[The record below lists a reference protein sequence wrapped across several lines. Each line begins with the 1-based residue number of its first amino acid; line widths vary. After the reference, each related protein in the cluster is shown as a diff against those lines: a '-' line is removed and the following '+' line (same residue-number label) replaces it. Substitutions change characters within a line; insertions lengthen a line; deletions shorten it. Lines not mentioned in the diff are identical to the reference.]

1 LKFECPT
8 LAVFKAGGFN
18 FSDGVVNFNRPEIR
32 MDRFARGQFQVGYEA
47 RVDVGA
53 LRQKRIA
60 NAQRRREEAQLDA
73 LLVWKDENVRYLTDL
88 RPQLIAGKTT
98 ALNGALLIADHPPIL
113 FCSGG
118 ERDRA
123 ERTMPWITEVHTI
136 PIIEER
142 SLIEGFVRAIL
153 SPVLQKH
160 ALMGARI
167 GMDEANT
174 NLVQFIS
181 KYLPEVRIEDGDTPM
196 QQARK
201 IKLPEEIALLE
212 EATALADAVTASA
225 VAAIAEGV
233 RECDVAGEAM
243 RTLFRLGGEYA
254 HVMTPFVASG
264 EHMSPPHR
272 ISSDKLIR
280 NGDLVFIDIG
290 ANWNGYFGD
299 VARTTICGKPSRRQQ
314 EIFTAVYE
322 ALRAGIAK
330 MRPGCTNQD
339 AAQAIIQTAEKYNL
353 GKRFLSLFIG
363 HGVGIGANEPPYIG
377 ETLPGAPVYE
387 FQPGMVFAVEPLI
400 WVEGVR
406 GGGGVRLEEMV
417 LITDGDAHVMSR
429 APFEE
434 RLLLI

>member
-1 LKFECPT
+1 
-8 LAVFKAGGFN
+8 
-18 FSDGVVNFNRPEIR
+18 
-32 MDRFARGQFQVGYEA
+32 
-47 RVDVGA
+47 
-53 LRQKRIA
+53 
-60 NAQRRREEAQLDA
+60 
-73 LLVWKDENVRYLTDL
+73 
-88 RPQLIAGKTT
+88 
-98 ALNGALLIADHPPIL
+98 
-113 FCSGG
+113 
-118 ERDRA
+118 
-123 ERTMPWITEVHTI
+123 MPWITEIHTI

-153 SPVLQKH
+153 SPALQKH
-160 ALMGARI
+160 GLMRARI

-174 NLVQFIS
+174 SLVQFIA
-181 KYLPEVRIEDGDTPM
+181 KYLPDLRVGDGDTPM
-196 QQARK
+196 QLARR
-201 IKLPEEIALLE
+201 IKLPEEIVMLE
-212 EATALADAVTASA
+212 EATALADAVTASG

-264 EHMSPPHR
+264 EHISPPHR

-299 VARTTICGKPSRRQQ
+299 VARTSICGKPSRRQQ

-406 GGGGVRLEEMV
+406 GGGGVRLEEMI

-434 RLLLI
+434 KLLLA

>member
-1 LKFECPT
+1 
-8 LAVFKAGGFN
+8 
-18 FSDGVVNFNRPEIR
+18 
-32 MDRFARGQFQVGYEA
+32 MDRFAHGQFHVAYEE
-47 RVDVGA
+47 RPNLDA
-53 LRQKRIA
+53 LRKGRIA
-60 NAQRRREEAQLDA
+60 NAQRERETARLDA

-98 ALNGALLIADHPPIL
+98 VLNGALLIAGEAPIL

-123 ERTMPWITEVHTI
+123 ERTMPWITEIHTI
-136 PIIEER
+136 PILEER

-153 SPVLQKH
+153 SPVLQEHGLAK
-160 ALMGARI
+160 ARMGV
-167 GMDEANT
+167 DEANIS
-174 NLVQFIS
+174 LLKCMSSCLPGVQ
-181 KYLPEVRIEDGDTPM
+181 VEDGDSAM
-196 QQARK
+196 QHARLL
-201 IKLPEEIALLE
+201 KLPEEMALLE
-212 EATALADAVTASA
+212 EATALADAVTASG

-233 RECDVAGEAM
+233 RECEVAGEAM

-299 VARTTICGKPSRRQQ
+299 VARTTVCGKPSRRQQ

-322 ALRAGIAK
+322 ALHAGIAR
-330 MRPGCTNQD
+330 MRPGCTNKD
-339 AAQAIIQTAEKYNL
+339 AVDAIIKAAAKHKL
-353 GKRFLSLFIG
+353 GDRFLSLFIG

-417 LITDGDAHVMSR
+417 AITDGDAHVLSR

-434 RLLLI
+434 KLLLK

>member
-1 LKFECPT
+1 
-8 LAVFKAGGFN
+8 
-18 FSDGVVNFNRPEIR
+18 
-32 MDRFARGQFQVGYEA
+32 MDRFAGGQFHVGYEQ
-47 RVDVGA
+47 RVDLAG
-53 LRQKRIA
+53 LRQKRLA
-60 NAQRRREEAQLDA
+60 RAQTECEGAGLDA

-98 ALNGALLIADHPPIL
+98 VLNGALLIPGVSPIL

-123 ERTMPWITEVHTI
+123 ERSMPWIQEIHTI

-142 SLIEGFVRAIL
+142 PLIEGFVREIL
-153 SPVLQKH
+153 KPVLRQH
-160 ALMGARI
+160 GLERARL
-167 GMDEANT
+167 GMDEAPASLFQ
-174 NLVQFIS
+174 LVS
-181 KYLPEVRIEDGDTPM
+181 AHLPEVRLEDGDTPM
-196 QQARK
+196 QRARM
-201 IKLPEEIALLE
+201 IKFPEEIALLE

-225 VAAIAEGV
+225 VSAVAEGV
-233 RECDVAGEAM
+233 RECEVAGEAM

-264 EHMSPPHR
+264 ERMAPPRR

-280 NGDLVFIDIG
+280 HGDLVFIDIG

-299 VARTTICGKPSRRQQ
+299 VARATVCGRPSTRQR

-322 ALRAGIAK
+322 SLQNGIAK
-330 MRPGCTNQD
+330 MRPGCTNRD
-339 AAQAIIQTAEKYNL
+339 AAEAIIRTAEKYQL
-353 GKRFLSLFIG
+353 GGRFLSLFIG
-363 HGVGIGANEPPYIG
+363 HGVGMGANEPPYIG

-417 LITDGDAHVMSR
+417 LITDGDPHVMSR

-434 RLLLI
+434 KLLLK

>member
-1 LKFECPT
+1 
-8 LAVFKAGGFN
+8 
-18 FSDGVVNFNRPEIR
+18 
-32 MDRFARGQFQVGYEA
+32 MDRFARGQFQVSYEE
-47 RVDVGA
+47 RISLPD
-53 LRQKRIA
+53 LRRKRIER
-60 NAQRRREEAQLDA
+60 AQQQRETAQLEA

-98 ALNGALLIADHPPIL
+98 ALNGALLIPNEAPIL

-123 ERTMPWITEVHTI
+123 ERTMPWVKEIHTI

-142 SLIEGFVRAIL
+142 SLIDGFARSIL
-153 SPVLQKH
+153 TPVLREH
-160 ALMGARI
+160 GLERARI

-174 NLVQFIS
+174 ILFQSLS
-181 KYLPEVRIEDGDTPM
+181 KYLPGLQIEDGDTPM
-196 QQARK
+196 QAARM

-212 EATALADAVTASA
+212 EATALADAVTASG

-233 RECDVAGEAM
+233 RECEVAAEAM

-299 VARTTICGKPSRRQQ
+299 VARTTVCGKPSRRQQ
-314 EIFTAVYE
+314 EIFTAVHDG
-322 ALRAGIAK
+322 LRAGIAK

-339 AAQAIIQTAEKYNL
+339 AAQAIIQAAGKHKL
-353 GKRFLSLFIG
+353 GNRFLSLFIG

-387 FQPGMVFAVEPLI
+387 FEPGMVFAVEPLI

-417 LITDGDAHVMSR
+417 LITEGDAHVLSR

-434 RLLLI
+434 KLLLA

>member
-1 LKFECPT
+1 
-8 LAVFKAGGFN
+8 
-18 FSDGVVNFNRPEIR
+18 
-32 MDRFARGQFQVGYEA
+32 MDRFARGPFQVAYEA

-60 NAQRRREEAQLDA
+60 NAQRRRAEAQLDA

-98 ALNGALLIADHPPIL
+98 ALNGALLTADHPPIL

-123 ERTMPWITEVHTI
+123 DRTMPWITEIHTI

-142 SLIEGFVRAIL
+142 SLIDGFVRAIL

-160 ALMGARI
+160 GLTRARI

-174 NLVQFIS
+174 SVIQLIG
-181 KYLPEVRIEDGDTPM
+181 KYLPEVRLEDGDTPM
-196 QQARK
+196 QQARR
-201 IKLPEEIALLE
+201 IKLPEEIAMLE
-212 EATALADAVTASA
+212 EATALADAVTASG

-299 VARTTICGKPSRRQQ
+299 VARTTICGKPSRQQQ

-330 MRPGCTNQD
+330 MRPGCTNHD
-339 AAQAIIQTAEKYNL
+339 ATQAIIQTAEKYKL

-417 LITDGDAHVMSR
+417 LITEGEAHVMSR
-429 APFEE
+429 APFDEK
-434 RLLLI
+434 LLLNG